1 LKCGS
6 LRGIIH
12 GTRKLIK
19 KGATMQLNTI
29 QRKKARGGLEAAF
42 GKEEIVERMYQII
55 KTGKQGL
62 DGFVQELGGLVVEAI
77 MDMERRGRWF

>member
-1 LKCGS
+1 LKLEAWP

-12 GTRKLIK
+12 GTRKLLK
-19 KGATMQLNTI
+19 KGATMKLNMI

-42 GKEEIVERMYQII
+42 GKEELVDRVYQVI

-62 DGFVQELGGLVVEAI
+62 DRKKSYRLKK
-77 MDMERRGRWF
+77 

>member
-1 LKCGS
+1 
-6 LRGIIH
+6 
-12 GTRKLIK
+12 
-19 KGATMQLNTI
+19 MQLNTI

-62 DGFVQELGGLVVEAI
+62 DGFVQELGALVVEAI
-77 MDMERRGRWF
+77 MDMEREERSGPQYQPLEAGLYKWSL